1 MKLLI
6 IEDNQDILENIFEY
20 LEPKGYVLDAA
31 QDGLSGLH
39 LAATESYDAV
49 VLDLMLPTIDGIE
62 ICRKLRSEAR
72 IDVPIL
78 ILTAKDT
85 IEDKLDGFSVG
96 ADDYLVKP
104 FALPELE
111 ARLQA
116 LVRRRKGLLGERV
129 LAVGDLSFNTETLE
143 VYRGT
148 TKIDLKPTTRS
159 ILLLLMRESPRV
171 VSKQRIEQEIWHD
184 DVPDSDSLRSHIY
197 HLRAAIDR
205 PFATKLLKTLPKEGY
220 RLAE

>member
-1 MKLLI
+1 MRILI
-6 IEDNQDILENIFEY
+6 IEDNQDILENIFEF
-20 LEPKGYVLDAA
+20 LEPKGYTLDAA
-31 QDGLSGLH
+31 QDGLTGLH
-39 LAATESYDAV
+39 LAGTKEYDAV
-49 VLDLMLPTIDGIE
+49 ILDLMLPAIDGIE
-62 ICRKLRSEAR
+62 ICRKLRSEAHL
-72 IDVPIL
+72 DVPIL
-78 ILTAKDT
+78 MLTARDT
-85 IEDKLDGFSVG
+85 LEDKLDGFSVG

-116 LVRRRKGLLGERV
+116 LVRRRQGKLGARV
-129 LAVGDLSFNTETLE
+129 LQVGDLILDTETFE
-143 VYRGT
+143 VFRGE
-148 TKIDLKPTTRS
+148 TKINLNPTSRS
-159 ILLLLMRESPRV
+159 ILLLLMREAPRV
-171 VSKQRIEQEIWHD
+171 VSKQRLEEEIWRD